1 MMDTKLLSIMV
12 CPLCKGELV
21 YQKEAAELICKFD
34 RLAFPI
40 RDDMP
45 VMLSDEAREI
55 SSEERDK
62 L

>member
-1 MMDTKLLSIMV
+1 MIDTKLHSILV
-12 CPLCKGELV
+12 CPLCKGDLL

-45 VMLSDEAREI
+45 VMLINEAREI
-55 SSEERDK
+55 TSEERDK

>member
-34 RLAFPI
+34 RLAVPI